1 MKYMEQAKICFVKR
15 SLLMFLLFLNV
26 MDFYSNYLEP
36 RLTMLIFYSFTDSSF
51 KRAVWALF

>member
-1 MKYMEQAKICFVKR
+1 MKYMEQAKISFVKR

-36 RLTMLIFYSFTDSSF
+36 HLTMLIFYSFTDSSF
-51 KRAVWALF
+51 KRAVRALF

>member
-1 MKYMEQAKICFVKR
+1 MKYMEQAKISFVKR

-51 KRAVWALF
+51 KRAV